1 MHKSP
6 LDSYIIIYILLFKIQ
21 TLFILQQ
28 VQNRY
33 KKVIQLILI
42 MLMATVLVVIFV
54 WEEPEYPEETHL
66 SDLLT
71 T

>member
-21 TLFILQQ
+21 TFILQQ

-42 MLMATVLVVIFV
+42 MLMATMLVVIFV
-54 WEEPEYPEETHL
+54 WEEPEYPEQTHL

-71 T
+71 S